1 MQTIIKKPLITEKAT
16 NASEKLNRY
25 TFEVLKKANKI
36 EIKNAVEKMYGVHVT
51 DVRTLNYGGG
61 KSSVKYTNKGIV
73 EQKSKQW
80 KKAVVSVADGETI
93 DLFNN
98 Y

>member
-1 MQTIIKKPLITEKAT
+1 MQTIIRKPLITEKAT
-16 NASEKLNRY
+16 LASEKFNRFS
-25 TFEVLKKANKI
+25 FEVDKKANKI

-51 DVRTLNYGGG
+51 EVRTLNYGGG
-61 KSSVKYTNKGIV
+61 KSSVKYTNKGVV

-80 KKAVVSVADGETI
+80 KKAVVTVADGETI

>member
-1 MQTIIKKPLITEKAT
+1 MYTIIKKPLITEKASA
-16 NASEKLNRY
+16 ASEKLNRFS
-25 TFEVLKKANKI
+25 FEVDRKANKI
-36 EIKNAVEKMYGVHVT
+36 EIKQAVEKMYGVHVT
-51 DVRTLNYGGG
+51 DVRTSNYGGG
-61 KSSVKYTNKGIV
+61 KSSVKFTNKGIV

-80 KKAVVSVADGETI
+80 KKAVVTVADGETI

>member
-1 MQTIIKKPLITEKAT
+1 MQTIIKKPIITEKAT
-16 NASEKLNRY
+16 FASEKMNRF
-25 TFEVLKKANKI
+25 TFEVDRKANKI
-36 EIKNAVEKMYGVHVT
+36 EIKNAVEKMYGVRVT

-61 KSSVKYTNKGIV
+61 VSSVKYTNKGVV

-80 KKAVVSVADGETI
+80 KKAVVTVADGETI

>member
-16 NASEKLNRY
+16 SASEKLNRF
-25 TFEVLKKANKI
+25 TFEVNRKANKI
-36 EIKNAVEKMYGVHVT
+36 EIKNAVEKMYGVSVT

-61 KSSVKYTNKGIV
+61 KSSVKYTNKGVV
-73 EQKSKQW
+73 EQPSKQW
-80 KKAVVSVADGETI
+80 KKAVVSVATGETI

-98 Y
+98 F

>member
-1 MQTIIKKPLITEKAT
+1 MQTIIKKPIITEKAT
-16 NASEKLNRY
+16 FASEKLNRF
-25 TFEVLKKANKI
+25 TFEVDRKANKI

-61 KSSVKYTNKGIV
+61 VSSVKYTNKGVV

-80 KKAVVSVADGETI
+80 KKAVVTVADGETI

>member
-1 MQTIIKKPLITEKAT
+1 MEGIIKKPIITEKAT
-16 NASEKLNRY
+16 FASETRNAF
-25 TFEVLKKANKI
+25 TFEVHKKANKI
-36 EIKNAVEKMYGVHVT
+36 EIKKAIEEMYSVHVT
-51 DVRTLNYGGG
+51 DVRTQMYGGG
-61 KSSVKYTNKGIV
+61 VSSSKYTNKGIV

-80 KKAVVSVADGETI
+80 KKAVVTVKEGETI

>member
-1 MQTIIKKPLITEKAT
+1 MQSIIKKPIITEKAT
-16 NASEKLNRY
+16 KASEVTNSY
-25 TFEVLKKANKI
+25 AFEVDRKANKF
-36 EIKNAVEKMYGVHVT
+36 EIKNAVEKMYKVHVT

-73 EQKSKQW
+73 EQRSKQW
-80 KKAVVSVADGETI
+80 KKAIVTVAVGETI